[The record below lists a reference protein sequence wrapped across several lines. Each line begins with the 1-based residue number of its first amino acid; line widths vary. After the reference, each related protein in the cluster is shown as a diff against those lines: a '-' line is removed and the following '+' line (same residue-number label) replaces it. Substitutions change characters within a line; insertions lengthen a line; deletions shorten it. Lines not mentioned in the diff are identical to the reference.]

1 MKKRIALA
9 LSMILMIL
17 MLGACGTDPTTVDYN
32 GHSYEDLQNDS
43 STSLTTVQQLA
54 ALFRQNDMTVDHL
67 DKDIAE
73 SLKTNYGITDAQI
86 EASGKWMNA
95 EDEFGNY
102 VETKDDTFTVAK
114 SGKTLTSDVTLKFE
128 KKDVDFQV
136 VYDYYSMEITGLT
149 VEPIYSLGHKL
160 QNAALNTVISMS
172 VVFAVLILISLLIS
186 CFKIF
191 PYLEQKK
198 AAKAADA
205 ASAAPAQDQ
214 IVSQISQREEQQ
226 LTDDTELVAV
236 IAAAIA
242 ASTGTST
249 SDFVVRTIN
258 RR

>member
-9 LSMILMIL
+9 LSMILMVL
-17 MLGACGTDPTTVDYN
+17 LLGACGTDPTTVDYN
-32 GHSYEDLQNDS
+32 GSSYEDLQNDS
-43 STSLTTVQQLA
+43 TNNITMVQQLS
-54 ALFRQNDMTVDHL
+54 ALFSQNGITVDEL

-86 EASGKWMNA
+86 EASGKWMDV
-95 EDEFGNY
+95 EEEFGSY
-102 VETKDDTFTVAK
+102 VETKDDSFTVAK

-160 QNAALNTVISMS
+160 QNAGLNTLISMS

-198 AAKAADA
+198 AAKAAGA
-205 ASAAPAQDQ
+205 VEAAPAQEQ
-214 IVSQISQREEQQ
+214 TVSTSSQSEAQQ

-249 SDFVVRTIN
+249 SDFVVRSIN